1 MSGLIQNAI
10 DQLDGMRAQASGSAG
25 GCPKLQHSRLPT
37 QTTKSGKGGPAT
49 TACSAGQA
57 VPADNKA
64 PQENGAA
71 SAAVQ
76 QAPAGK
82 QKTPMGGVAKEGI
95 GGKQQ
100 KKGKQG
106 KCLDATAGCWSCTQG
121 VHRSNAG

>member
-1 MSGLIQNAI
+1 M
-10 DQLDGMRAQASGSAG
+10 DQ
-25 GCPKLQHSRLPT
+25 
-37 QTTKSGKGGPAT
+37 
-49 TACSAGQA
+49 
-57 VPADNKA
+57 KA
-64 PQENGAA
+64 PKENGAA

-82 QKTPMGGVAKEGI
+82 QKVLMGGNAKEAG

-121 VHRSNAG
+121 VHGSIGG